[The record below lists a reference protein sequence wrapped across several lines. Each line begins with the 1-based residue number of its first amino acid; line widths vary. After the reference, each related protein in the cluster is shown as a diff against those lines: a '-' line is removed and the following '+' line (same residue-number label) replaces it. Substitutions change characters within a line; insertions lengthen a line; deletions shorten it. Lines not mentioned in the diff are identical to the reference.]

1 MLKKSKADAKNMLK
15 DMPGAKDVID
25 WTYKTMP
32 NDNWAMWHIRNVK
45 NNPTLHNDKTKTDL
59 EHFAGMAKVHPA
71 IEKIRF
77 DKSHDHENG
86 INQLKEAEKSALAS
100 PTYVNK
106 KGNKILDLGNGM
118 AWWNLGV
125 GSCKEEGAAMG
136 HCGNEAAVQHGDE
149 VLSLRKEIGGGKHE
163 PQLTFIKNNGWLGEM
178 KGRANQKPSKK
189 YHNAIASLLLHP
201 EIKHIAGG
209 GYAAEKNFEFHD
221 LDPELRQKVLAAK
234 PHIDPLSSENPEELT
249 KISNDIDSGKIVQ
262 PPGDLHQLIDFKRNL
277 YQHAL
282 RRGQKPQDLAMKI
295 LKPGFGSGN
304 LGDLFDDAGVE
315 DTNHAAYR
323 ILKKTPERLMELA
336 KEGHNDAKSLA
347 LTHPDFGKA
356 HLDALIDSNEPGQ
369 RLPYGVGQHPAFGPD
384 HLVKINQKKPTD
396 FRYLLS
402 DVARDK
408 PEFLSKEHIDQIL
421 KDNPQAGSSILNQ
434 KNLTTKHLHD
444 IYEAEKDFI
453 GPSIEKLV
461 SHPSADRALTEK
473 FIHGN
478 PMFSVDAIAHSPH
491 ATDEDVRNI
500 LPKLFREGHYRDASR
515 ILEKKGVDP
524 EFLHNLIDQHSKD
537 DIHNE
542 DGLVTYSS
550 GMPQSH
556 KDLIKRLQPE
566 MVFGNKKA
574 TPESLIHGIKNN
586 YTGAEDAI
594 RNPNSNADVLKA
606 YLDKVKGNGIGF
618 LNAPE
623 DFWKHPAVDD
633 KFLREHVW
641 NDPNK
646 FHAWGGHSGVMR
658 DVIDKLSPETL
669 KQIAASE
676 PTDKENSNDI
686 LHRIHDQRPE
696 LFNKDVLN
704 AMARSKDP
712 SVASLA
718 ATVDNEGK
726 YRKMDPEAI
735 EDMFNTHG
743 PNKWRI
749 PHDFYANHPDTPLSV
764 LRKLD
769 VKNKQELSDRIAAA
783 EKDQKLGKSYF
794 TRYERLKKNVI
805 DFKKKKDEL
814 SGKKVNPNGEMLT
827 PKPGKKPRQEPVDM
841 HSELSDRFFEA
852 FKDDPAELQRHM
864 NAIQVAV
871 KGPPQNT
878 TWMGTGYQGVIM
890 VHPDKKLAIPVPVS
904 HSNID
909 PEKELGVPFESE
921 PFPWLDTK
929 SEHAKDYL
937 KYRNGKPLKINTR
950 SDLLA
955 HDDYLTNLDKKNH
968 EVVFHFLNSPGHLAS
983 VLTPGMPSAK
993 RLQNAMTKMKAHG
1006 VKVSAVI
1013 HHVNGLGDYITPEHF
1028 SQFQDH
1034 TRELIKHF
1042 HENKIP
1048 FTQQLTDLPIDHA
1061 AAKRLFGGGE

>member
-59 EHFAGMAKVHPA
+59 EHFAGMAKVHPT

-77 DKSHDHENG
+77 DKSHNHENG
-86 INQLKEAEKSALAS
+86 MNQLKEAEKSALSS

-106 KGNKILDLGNGM
+106 KGNKFLDLGNGM

-125 GSCKEEGAAMG
+125 PSCNEEGAAMG
-136 HCGNEAAVQHGDE
+136 HCGNAGNPQSGDE
-149 VLSLRKEIGGGKHE
+149 VLSLRKEVGGGKYE

-189 YHNAIASLLLHP
+189 YHNAISELLLHP

-209 GYAAEKNFEFHD
+209 GYAAEKNFELND
-221 LDPELRQKVLAAK
+221 LDPELRQKVLSTK
-234 PHIDPLSSENPEELT
+234 PHIDPLSSENPEEMSATLD
-249 KISNDIDSGKIVQ
+249 KIDSGKIN
-262 PPGDLHQLIDFKRNL
+262 PPSYDFVDLLRLKKRVYEFAHKNNEDPQNVITEHL
-277 YQHAL
+277 KGRNSKYYREDEDPDPESDEMNQYYQIL
-282 RRGQKPQDLAMKI
+282 R
-295 LKPGFGSGN
+295 
-304 LGDLFDDAGVE
+304 
-315 DTNHAAYR
+315 
-323 ILKKTPERLMELA
+323 KTPERLMDLA
-336 KEGHNDAKSLA
+336 KEGDNDAKTLA

-356 HLDALIDSNEPGQ
+356 HLDALIDSNKPRQ
-369 RLPYGVGQHPAFGPD
+369 RLPYGVGQHPAFGPE
-384 HLVKINQKKPTD
+384 HLVKINQKKPND

-402 DVARDK
+402 DIVRDK
-408 PEFLSKEHIDQIL
+408 PDFLSKEHIDQIL

-444 IYEAEKDFI
+444 IYEAEKDFV
-453 GPSIEKLV
+453 GPSIKKLV
-461 SHPSADRALTEK
+461 SHPSADRGLTEK

-478 PMFSVDAIAHSPH
+478 PMFAVDAVAHSPH
-491 ATDEDVRNI
+491 ATDEDVKDI
-500 LPKLFREGHYRDASR
+500 IPQLFREGNYRDVSK
-515 ILEKKGVDP
+515 LLQEKGVDP
-524 EFLHNLIDQHSKD
+524 EFINNLIDEHVNTDKHGTPAD
-537 DIHNE
+537 
-542 DGLVTYSS
+542 
-550 GMPQSH
+550 H
-556 KDLIKRLQPE
+556 KKLIERNRPE
-566 MVFGNKKA
+566 FTFINKKA

-586 YTGAEDAI
+586 YPGSQDAV
-594 RNPNSNADVLKA
+594 RNPNSNSDVLKA
-606 YLDKVKGNGIGF
+606 YLDKVKGNGIDF
-618 LNAPE
+618 LNTPE

-646 FHAWGGHSGVMR
+646 FHAWNSHSGVMG

-676 PTDKENSNDI
+676 PTEKENARDI
-686 LHRIHDQRPE
+686 LLRVHDQRPE
-696 LFNKDVLN
+696 MFDKDVVN

-712 SVASLA
+712 AVASLA
-718 ATVDNEGK
+718 ATVDNESK

-769 VKNKQELSDRIAAA
+769 VKNKQELADRIAAA

-794 TRYERLKKNVI
+794 TRYDRLKKGVI
-805 DFKKKKDEL
+805 DFQKKKNEL
-814 SGKKVNPNGEMLT
+814 SGKKVNPNWEILT
-827 PKPGKKPRQEPVDM
+827 PQPKKKPRKDPVDM

-864 NAIQVAV
+864 NAITVAT

-890 VHPDKKLAIPVPVS
+890 VHPDKKLAIPVPVA

-909 PEKELGVPFESE
+909 PDKELGIPFESE
-921 PFPWLDTK
+921 PFPWLDTQ
-929 SEHAKDYL
+929 SGHAKDYL

-955 HDDYLTNLDKKNH
+955 YDDYLTNLDKKNH